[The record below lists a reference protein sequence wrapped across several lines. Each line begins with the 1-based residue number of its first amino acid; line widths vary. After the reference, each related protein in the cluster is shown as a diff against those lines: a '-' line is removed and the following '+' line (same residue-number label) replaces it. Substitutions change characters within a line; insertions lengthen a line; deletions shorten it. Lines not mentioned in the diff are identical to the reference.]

1 MYYLRSF
8 VGQSCQISFFS
19 SFSSFYPSSVCCHKN
34 RLKRSSP
41 PTQKS
46 AAVRPPQQP
55 IRLPLFLFL
64 SSFSPGLILSVL
76 RSICPSRRAAP
87 SPKLFCC
94 DRLILVRLKQGGKTA
109 QSENKR
115 KNRERGICTHSLLAQ
130 LSLAPVAARRRGTE
144 MERGLNE
151 SFFCPVWASE
161 LCRLVKTPPLFS
173 LPPTQRS

>member
-1 MYYLRSF
+1 MSF
-8 VGQSCQISFFS
+8 
-19 SFSSFYPSSVCCHKN
+19 P
-34 RLKRSSP
+34 SSP

-76 RSICPSRRAAP
+76 RSICPSRGAAP

-115 KNRERGICTHSLLAQ
+115 KNRERDICTHSPLAQ

-161 LCRLVKTPPLFS
+161 LCLLVKTPPPLLFATHPKKLSSTSHFLFCPS
-173 LPPTQRS
+173 LLLGGINHA